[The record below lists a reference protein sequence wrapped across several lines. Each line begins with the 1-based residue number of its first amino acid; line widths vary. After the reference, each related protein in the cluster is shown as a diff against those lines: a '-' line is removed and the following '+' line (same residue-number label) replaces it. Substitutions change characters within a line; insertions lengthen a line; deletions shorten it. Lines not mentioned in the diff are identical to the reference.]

1 MQISQA
7 LKDLESSAKAQ
18 AEELKSSII
27 EIHKQSAKEIGES
40 LKSLLK
46 SEIDSISGNLEPRFQ
61 EIISN
66 QNKSKRWISALTAT
80 IALII
85 GIAAGYQ
92 MRSYALEPQIKK
104 ARSDAIKELQAILG
118 EQTKEMEAIRVWT
131 IPQAWRHSET
141 EVDGRMQYYISV
153 PRSKDIFEKNDKY
166 YIPMRTE

>member
-18 AEELKSSII
+18 VEELKSSII
-27 EIHKQSAKEIGES
+27 EIHKQGAKEIGES

-66 QNKSKRWISALTAT
+66 QNKSKRRISVLTAT
-80 IALII
+80 ITLII
-85 GIAAGYQ
+85 GIAAGWTAQ
-92 MRSYALEPQIKK
+92 G
-104 ARSDAIKELQAILG
+104 ARQNSETAWSVPKD
-118 EQTKEMEAIRVWT
+118 
-131 IPQAWRHSET
+131 WRHEQPSE
-141 EVDGRMQYYISV
+141 DGAQTHYYIAI
-153 PRSKDIFEKNDKY
+153 PRSKEIFEQNDKY

>member
-7 LKDLESSAKAQ
+7 LKDLENSAKAQ

-61 EIISN
+61 EIISI
-66 QNKSKRWISALTAT
+66 QRKSKRWILALTAT
-80 IALII
+80 ITLII
-85 GIAAGYQ
+85 GIGAGWTAQ
-92 MRSYALEPQIKK
+92 GARQNLEVAWSVPKDW
-104 ARSDAIKELQAILG
+104 RH
-118 EQTKEMEAIRVWT
+118 EQPSEDGTQTHYYIA
-131 IPQAWRHSET
+131 IPQNKE
-141 EVDGRMQYYISV
+141 
-153 PRSKDIFEKNDKY
+153 IFEQNDKY

>member
-18 AEELKSSII
+18 AEEFESSII
-27 EIHKQSAKEIGES
+27 EIHKQRAKEIGENLRS
-40 LKSLLK
+40 SLK

-66 QNKSKRWISALTAT
+66 QSKSKRWISALMAT
-80 IALII
+80 IALTI
-85 GIAAGYQ
+85 GRVSGYQ
-92 MRSYALEPQIKK
+92 IRSYTVEPQIKK
-104 ARSDAIKELQAILG
+104 ARSDTIKELQVILD

>member
-1 MQISQA
+1 MQISQV

-18 AEELKSSII
+18 AEEYKNSII

-61 EIISN
+61 EILSN
-66 QNKSKRWISALTAT
+66 QSKSKRWISALTAT

-85 GIAAGYQ
+85 GITAGYQ

-104 ARSDAIKELQAILG
+104 TRSDAIRELQVLLD
-118 EQTKEMEAIRVWT
+118 EQTKEMESMRVWT

-141 EVDGRMQYYISV
+141 EADGRMQYYMVIPQS
-153 PRSKDIFEKNDKY
+153 EKIIKRDDKY

>member
-7 LKDLESSAKAQ
+7 LKDLENSAKAQ

-66 QNKSKRWISALTAT
+66 QNKSKRWISVLTAT

-85 GIAAGYQ
+85 GIAAGWTAQ
-92 MRSYALEPQIKK
+92 G
-104 ARSDAIKELQAILG
+104 ARQNSETAWSVPKD
-118 EQTKEMEAIRVWT
+118 
-131 IPQAWRHSET
+131 WRHEQLSE
-141 EVDGRMQYYISV
+141 DGTQTHYYIAI
-153 PRSKDIFEKNDKY
+153 PRSKEIFEQNDKY
-166 YIPMRTE
+166 YIPLRTE

>member
-40 LKSLLK
+40 LKSSLK
-46 SEIDSISGNLEPRFQ
+46 SEINSTGKNLEPRFQ
-61 EIISN
+61 EIISI
-66 QNKSKRWISALTAT
+66 QSKSKRWISMLTAT

-85 GIAAGYQ
+85 GIAAGWTAQ
-92 MRSYALEPQIKK
+92 GARQNLETAWSVPK
-104 ARSDAIKELQAILG
+104 D
-118 EQTKEMEAIRVWT
+118 
-131 IPQAWRHSET
+131 WRHEQPSE
-141 EVDGRMQYYISV
+141 DGTKTHYYIAI
-153 PRSKDIFEKNDKY
+153 PRSKEIFEQNDKY

>member
-1 MQISQA
+1 MQILQA
-7 LKDLESSAKAQ
+7 LKDLENSAKAQ

-46 SEIDSISGNLEPRFQ
+46 SEIDSIAENLEPRFQ

-66 QNKSKRWISALTAT
+66 QNKSKRWISVLTAT

-85 GIAAGYQ
+85 GIAAGWTAQ
-92 MRSYALEPQIKK
+92 GARLNLETAWSVPK
-104 ARSDAIKELQAILG
+104 D
-118 EQTKEMEAIRVWT
+118 
-131 IPQAWRHSET
+131 WRHEQPSE
-141 EVDGRMQYYISV
+141 DGTQTHYYIAI
-153 PRSKDIFEKNDKY
+153 PRSKEIFEQNDKY

>member
-18 AEELKSSII
+18 AEEFESFII

-40 LKSLLK
+40 LKSSLE
-46 SEIDSISGNLEPRFQ
+46 SEINSIGKNLESSLQ

-66 QNKSKRWISALTAT
+66 QSKNKRWISVLIAT

-85 GIAAGYQ
+85 GIAAGWTAQ
-92 MRSYALEPQIKK
+92 G
-104 ARSDAIKELQAILG
+104 ARQNSETAWSVPKG
-118 EQTKEMEAIRVWT
+118 
-131 IPQAWRHSET
+131 WRHEQPSE
-141 EVDGRMQYYISV
+141 DGTQTHYYIAI
-153 PRSKDIFEKNDKY
+153 PRSKEIFEQNDKY